1 MIQKRYIKELPMAK
15 LVVRDTDSDIL
26 DLSVKAEEGIK
37 ISLSCGHI
45 VIVSKDVMDD
55 MKSDNNFSGNITYL
69 GNSMYCINFQA
80 EKADIK
86 INKSFTFFKD
96 LVYNISNVFFTF
108 VHLKEKEI
116 LIIKNK
122 EKNYEKDGFY
132 LQFR

>member
-55 MKSDNNFSGNITYL
+55 MKSDNNISGNITYL
-69 GNSMYCINFQA
+69 GNSMYCINF
-80 EKADIK
+80 
-86 INKSFTFFKD
+86 
-96 LVYNISNVFFTF
+96 
-108 VHLKEKEI
+108 
-116 LIIKNK
+116 
-122 EKNYEKDGFY
+122 
-132 LQFR
+132 